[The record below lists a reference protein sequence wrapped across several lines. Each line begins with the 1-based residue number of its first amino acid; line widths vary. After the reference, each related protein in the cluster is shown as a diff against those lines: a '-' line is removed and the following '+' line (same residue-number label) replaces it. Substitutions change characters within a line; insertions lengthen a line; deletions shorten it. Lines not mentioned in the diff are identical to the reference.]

1 MKKVLIASPAT
12 REQNN
17 GNWHT
22 TSRWAACLRP
32 VCEVSIAAA
41 WQAGMPEPDLLVAL
55 HARRSAASL
64 AAFAATGRPSV
75 LVLTGTDVYR
85 DIHTDATARQS
96 LDIATRI
103 VVLQEDALHA
113 LPERLHAKSTVI
125 YQSADPMPPA
135 QAPSTAI
142 VMAGH
147 LRDEKDPLTFI
158 TASKLVA
165 APARF
170 IHIGE
175 ALDPVLGAAAAAAAG
190 PRYQWLGKQP
200 HDATRQAIRDAHA
213 MAITSRMEGGAN
225 VIIEAITAG
234 VPVLASDIGGNRGML
249 GAGYPGLFP
258 VGDAAALAALV
269 DRSFADPA
277 FHALLRAQCAT
288 RAGLFEPARECAA
301 VRGLLAAI

>member
-1 MKKVLIASPAT
+1 
-12 REQNN
+12 
-17 GNWHT
+17 
-22 TSRWAACLRP
+22 
-32 VCEVSIAAA
+32 
-41 WQAGMPEPDLLVAL
+41 MPEPDLLIAL

-85 DIHTDATARQS
+85 DIHTDTTAQQS

-103 VVLQEDALHA
+103 VVLQEDALQA
-113 LPERLHAKSTVI
+113 LPARLHGKTAVI
-125 YQSADPMPPA
+125 YQSADPMPPS
-135 QAPSTAI
+135 QAPSTTI

-158 TASKLVA
+158 AASKLAA

-175 ALDPVLGAAAAAAAG
+175 SLDPLLGDAALAAAG

-213 MAITSRMEGGAN
+213 MVITSRMEGGAN
-225 VIIEAITAG
+225 VIIEALTSG

-249 GAGYPGLFP
+249 GANYAGLFP
-258 VGDAAALAALV
+258 LGDAAALAGLV
-269 DRSFADPA
+269 DRCFADPA
-277 FHALLRAQCAT
+277 FHALLRAQCAA
-288 RAGLFEPARECAA
+288 RAPLFEPARECAA